1 MNTYGRQSRG
11 DTSDYER
18 YLAGM
23 DASMQQK
30 VALTAAHLIGEGRLA
45 DMGMGSGTGSEALA
59 ALYPNLRVTGVDIN
73 PQMVALAAQ
82 RYRLPNLDFLEGDIA
97 GRCFPPETLD
107 VVFNSSVLHHVTTF
121 NGYRPAEAARAIANQ
136 VAQLKVGGNLIIR
149 DFLKPEPGVVVLEMS
164 PEWETVFLRFAREW
178 RALLPADQR
187 GVSFEALEPAADG
200 WLRFRLEHTHAVEF
214 VLRKDYQ
221 ADWDTEILEEYTYF
235 TQQQFEKT
243 LTECRMRILTSTPI
257 RNPWIVKHRFEGK
270 IRLKDIRGKALEHPP
285 TNYLVVAEKVA
296 PSSGVGFRVGESAL
310 PAHYL
315 QMSHYRHRQSGAL
328 RDLVRRPNATLD
340 VVPYFVQNNELYVL
354 ARRSYPRPLLQLC
367 RPTLDQ
373 SRAPAY
379 VTEPFV
385 VIQSD
390 KPLAQTV
397 EEALLERTGIATEH
411 LLKFHLGGTTYP
423 SPGGLQEE
431 VRAVFVEID
440 PVARSA
446 DREQLIAL
454 SARQLLRS
462 AQVGGLPDSR
472 LELHSFELLS
482 SLGRDA
488 GPWIGEQLALHA
500 HPAPP
505 PGALTSLPE
514 SAPRRAFVPAARS
527 ADFLVAKSVEFEEFT
542 AAGEVLERTRLDYV
556 RPRKLSL
563 STVSAVL
570 LWRTSDN
577 CYMAVDDD
585 DFPAAQCFCGHSNL
599 WVNPAWRLPEEVS
612 NLTTMEHRL
621 RNIVAS
627 QHGLKLGQIFT
638 LGGPYFP
645 SAGATPEVVYPVAC
659 EVLEIE
665 PGGEPLHWVSLGG
678 LLAHF
683 EQLKDGHLKTALLR
697 VARALNLHS

>member
-11 DTSDYER
+11 NTSDYER

-59 ALYPNLRVTGVDIN
+59 ALYPNLKVTGVDIN
-73 PQMVALAAQ
+73 PEMVALASK
-82 RYRLPNLDFLEGDIA
+82 RYRLPNLDFLQGDIA
-97 GRCFPPETLD
+97 AHCFAPDTLD

-121 NGYRPAEAARAIANQ
+121 NGYRHAEAARAIANQ
-136 VAQLKVGGNLIIR
+136 VEQLKVGGNLIIR
-149 DFLKPEPGVVVLEMS
+149 DFLKPEPGPVILEMS
-164 PEWETVFLRFAREW
+164 PEWEAVFLRFAREW
-178 RALLPADQR
+178 RALLPAEQQ

-200 WLRFRLEHTHAVEF
+200 WPRFCLEHSHAVEF

-235 TQQQFEKT
+235 TQRQFEET
-243 LTECRMRILTSTPI
+243 LRNCRMRILASTPI
-257 RNPWIVKHRFEGK
+257 RNPWIVKNRFQGQV
-270 IRLKDIRGKALEHPP
+270 RLRDTRGQALEDPP

-296 PSSGVGFRVGESAL
+296 PSDGVRFRVGRSGL

-315 QMSHYRHRQSGAL
+315 QMSHFRHRQSGAL
-328 RDLVRRPNATLD
+328 LDLVRRPNATLD
-340 VVPYFVQNNELYVL
+340 VVPYFVQKDELYVL

-373 SRAPAY
+373 SMAPAY

-397 EEALLERTGIATEH
+397 EEALQERTGLSSEH

-446 DREQLIAL
+446 DKEQLIAL
-454 SARQLLRS
+454 AARQLLRS

-472 LELHSFELLS
+472 LELHSFELLN
-482 SLGRDA
+482 SLGRDP
-488 GPWIGEQLALHA
+488 GPWIGEQLDLRA
-500 HPAPP
+500 HPTPP
-505 PGALTSLPE
+505 PGALASLPE
-514 SAPRRAFVPAARS
+514 KPRRRAFAPAEES
-527 ADFLVAKSVEFEEFT
+527 SNFLVAKSVELEELT
-542 AAGEVLERTRLDYV
+542 AAGELIERTRLDFV
-556 RPRKLSL
+556 RPARLSL
-563 STVSAVL
+563 STVSTAL
-570 LWRTSDN
+570 LWRTSDD
-577 CYMAVDDD
+577 CYMAVCDD

-599 WVNPAWRLPEEVS
+599 WVNPAWRLPETVD
-612 NLTTMEHRL
+612 NLTSMEAHL
-621 RNIVAS
+621 RRTVAA
-627 QHGLKLGQIFT
+627 QHGLQLGEIYT

-645 SAGATPEVVYPVAC
+645 SAGATPEVVYPVVC
-659 EVLEIE
+659 EVLEIG
-665 PGGEPLHWVSLGG
+665 PDGEPLHWVSLRG
-678 LLAHF
+678 LLSQF

-697 VARALNLHS
+697 ACRATASAS